1 MNYIQVDISL
11 SEKQHFADIIT
22 AKLNEID
29 FESYQETDKGLMAYI
44 QKKLFNEKALYEAF
58 SILDKKV
65 KFDFK
70 IQEIKQQNW
79 NANWE
84 SSFEPVDINNNCV
97 IRADFHNSTDV
108 DYEIIITP
116 KMSFGTGH
124 HATTFLMMNDMFT
137 LDFRGKSVLDIGS
150 GTGVLSILA
159 SMLGAKNI
167 VGIDNTKD
175 IGLKLLNKNVKE
187 NWLLLHFQ
195 K

>member
-1 MNYIQVDISL
+1 
-11 SEKQHFADIIT
+11 
-22 AKLNEID
+22 
-29 FESYQETDKGLMAYI
+29 
-44 QKKLFNEKALYEAF
+44 
-58 SILDKKV
+58 
-65 KFDFK
+65 
-70 IQEIKQQNW
+70 
-79 NANWE
+79 
-84 SSFEPVDINNNCV
+84 
-97 IRADFHNSTDV
+97 
-108 DYEIIITP
+108 
-116 KMSFGTGH
+116 
-124 HATTFLMMNDMFT
+124 TTFLMMNDMFT